1 MDYIKEYYNHYNE
14 DARLKSKSHL
24 PEYLTTMRYV
34 EKYLS
39 NGAKI
44 LEIGAGTGTYSI
56 SLAKQGYVVD
66 AVELVP
72 HNIDIMKNKLT
83 ENYSVNV
90 YEGNATS
97 LSFLNDDTYDI
108 VLLLGPMYH
117 LFNET
122 DKLRAIQEA
131 IRVAKQGGVIFTAY
145 CNNDTTIYNL
155 FNNRKITEYIDK
167 KYINSEFHTESIPKL
182 IFEFHRKN
190 DIDRI
195 MQNFRV
201 KRLHFI
207 GTDMLSY
214 YFKHSID
221 AFSDAEF
228 DLYMQFH
235 YQICERQDC
244 IGLSFH
250 FLDVFRKE

>member
-14 DARLKSKSHL
+14 DERLKSKSHL

-34 EKYLS
+34 QKYLS
-39 NGAKI
+39 NGTKI

-56 SLAKQGYVVD
+56 ALAKQGYVVD

-72 HNIDIMKNKLT
+72 HNIEIMKNKLT

-90 YEGNATS
+90 YEGNATN
-97 LSFLNDDTYDI
+97 LRFLNDDTYDI

-122 DKLRAIQEA
+122 DKLRAIREA
-131 IRVAKQGGVIFTAY
+131 IRVAKQGGIIFTAY
-145 CNNDTTIYNL
+145 CNNDTTIYNW
-155 FNNRKITEYIDK
+155 FNNRKIMEYIDK
-167 KYINSEFHTESIPKL
+167 KYINSEFHTKSISQL
-182 IFEFHRKN
+182 IFEFHRKD

-195 MQNFRV
+195 MKNFRV

-214 YFKHSID
+214 YFKDSID
-221 AFSDAEF
+221 TFSDAEF
-228 DLYMQFH
+228 DWYMQFH
-235 YQICERQDC
+235 YQMCERQDC

-250 FLDVFRKE
+250 FLDVFQKE

>member
-1 MDYIKEYYNHYNE
+1 MDYIKEYYNHYSE

-34 EKYLS
+34 QKYLV

-56 SLAKQGYVVD
+56 ALAKQGYVVD

-72 HNIDIMKNKLT
+72 HNIEIMKNKLT
-83 ENYSVNV
+83 ENYSVKV
-90 YEGNATS
+90 YEGNATN
-97 LSFLNDDTYDI
+97 LRFLDDDTYDI

-167 KYINSEFHTESIPKL
+167 RYINSEFHTESIPKL

-214 YFKHSID
+214 YFKDSID

-250 FLDVFRKE
+250 FLDVYRKE